1 MKKSVF
7 IVDNDK
13 PFVNEV
19 VNVLTSKDKYEVL
32 GFAEDGKVAI
42 ERINNLKKI
51 DYLIINLILPEHD
64 GFETL
69 RSIKNNHNVKISH
82 IIAIPFF
89 MNQMMLMNAE
99 DLNIDDY
106 ILKPLTVNS
115 LIYHMEQFEK
125 NPENIKIS
133 NQILNENSLDKK
145 ITMLLHEVGIPAHIK
160 GYVYLR
166 QAIKKCC
173 NKENEYLGA
182 VTKILYPE
190 VAKTFNTTGSRVERA
205 IRHAIEVAWNRGDTD
220 TINRIFGYS
229 ISRNKDK
236 PTNSEFIAM
245 IADYLTIENMKKEN
259 EKVKVAL

>member
-1 MKKSVF
+1 MRKSVF

-13 PFVNEV
+13 MFVNEA
-19 VNVLTSKDKYEVL
+19 VNALNSKVKYEVL
-32 GFAEDGKVAI
+32 GFDDDGKKAA
-42 ERINNLKKI
+42 ERIVAFGYI
-51 DYLIINLILPEHD
+51 DYLIINLILPVHD

-69 RSIKNNHNVKISH
+69 KIIKSHPNVRVNH

-89 MNQMMLMNAE
+89 MNQAMLQNAE
-99 DLNIDDY
+99 GLNIDDY
-106 ILKPLTVNS
+106 ILKPLSVSS
-115 LIYHMEQFEK
+115 LLYHMEQFEK
-125 NPENIKIS
+125 NPDNVKVS
-133 NQILNENSLDKK
+133 SQILNEDSLDKK

-166 QAIKKCC
+166 QAIKQCC
-173 NKENEYLGA
+173 NKENDYLGA
-182 VTKILYPE
+182 ITKILYPE
-190 VAKTFNTTGSRVERA
+190 VAKKFNTTGSRVERA

-245 IADYLTIENMKKEN
+245 ISDYLTIENMKR
-259 EKVKVAL
+259 EKVSL

>member
-1 MKKSVF
+1 MRKTVF

-13 PFVNEV
+13 ALINEV
-19 VNVLTSKDKYEVL
+19 VQELTKKDKYEVL
-32 GFAEDGKVAI
+32 GFEEDGKKAA
-42 ERINNLKKI
+42 ERIIDLGYI
-51 DYLIINLILPEHD
+51 DYLLINLMLPIHD

-69 RSIKNNHNVKISH
+69 RLVKNHPSVRINH

-89 MNQMMLMNAE
+89 MNQVMLKNAE
-99 DLNIDDY
+99 EFNIDDY
-106 ILKPLTVNS
+106 ILKPFNMSS
-115 LIYHMEQFEK
+115 LLYHMHQLDK
-125 NPENIKIS
+125 APTDVKVS
-133 NQILNENSLDKK
+133 NQILNEDSLDKK

-166 QAIKKCC
+166 QAIKQCC
-173 NKENEYLGA
+173 ENGNEYLGA
-182 VTKILYPE
+182 ITKMLYPE
-190 VAKTFNTTGSRVERA
+190 VAAKFHTTGSRVERA

-245 IADYLTIENMKKEN
+245 IADYLTIEDMKR
-259 EKVKVAL
+259 EKVSI

>member
-13 PFVNEV
+13 SFINEAV
-19 VNVLTSKDKYEVL
+19 DELTKKEKYEVL
-32 GFAEDGKVAI
+32 GFEEDGKKAI
-42 ERINNLKKI
+42 ERIIEIGYI
-51 DYLIINLILPEHD
+51 DYLIINLMLPVHD

-69 RSIKNNHNVKISH
+69 RGIKNHPSVRVNH

-89 MNQMMLMNAE
+89 MNQAILKNAE
-99 DLNIDDY
+99 EFNIDDY
-106 ILKPLTVNS
+106 ILKPLDVKS
-115 LIYHMEQFEK
+115 LIYHMEQLEK
-125 NPENIKIS
+125 LPDNFKIS
-133 NQILNENSLDKK
+133 NQILNEDSLDKK

-166 QAIKKCC
+166 QAIKQCC
-173 NKENEYLGA
+173 NKENDYLGA
-182 VTKILYPE
+182 ITKILYPE
-190 VAKTFNTTGSRVERA
+190 VAKKFNTTGSRVERA

-229 ISRNKDK
+229 ISKNKDK

-245 IADYLTIENMKKEN
+245 IADYLTIEDMKR
-259 EKVKVAL
+259 EKVSI